1 MRKLTLT
8 SIALVL
14 NVTVALAANAATLAI
29 GSEGASPPWNSISAN
44 GELVGFDIDVGK
56 DLCRRVKLDCRFV
69 AQDWDGIIPALTVG
83 KFDAIMSG
91 MAITEKRKKS
101 IAFSQPYAGGFN
113 QIVMRSEIGLPAT
126 DITQKL
132 DLTQI
137 TADKQRVLD
146 GLKLA
151 LKGKTLGVLRS
162 SNSEI
167 VLKELVGSSAEI
179 RSYDSQDNLQLDLA
193 AGRIDGGLADYFT
206 WKAFL
211 DSDGGKQAAF
221 YGPELSGGPWGP
233 GVGIGLRK
241 ADTDLAAGLDRAITE
256 AKADG
261 TLKRLSLQW
270 FGMDV
275 SPTP

>member
-1 MRKLTLT
+1 MKNL
-8 SIALVL
+8 S
-14 NVTVALAANAATLAI
+14 LAIISLLLGATGSTMAHAETMAI
-29 GSEGASPPWNSISAN
+29 GSEGASPPWNSIDAN
-44 GELVGFDIDVGK
+44 GQLVGFDIDVGK

-91 MAITEKRKKS
+91 MAITEKRKMS

-113 QIVMRSEIGLPAT
+113 QLVMRSDIELPASDT
-126 DITQKL
+126 SQKL
-132 DLTQI
+132 DLNEI
-137 TADKQRVLD
+137 TPEKQHVLD
-146 GLKLA
+146 GLKDALA
-151 LKGKTLGVLRS
+151 GKTLGVLRS
-162 SNSEI
+162 SNSEV
-167 VLKELVGSSAEI
+167 VLKQLVGSGASI

-206 WKAFL
+206 WKTFL
-211 DSDGGKQAAF
+211 ASDDGKEATF

-241 ADTDLAAGLDRAITE
+241 VDTDLAARLDKAISE
-256 AKADG
+256 ATADG